1 MVKRDTKI
9 KSLKE
14 SGSFN
19 PHPERINAPLF
30 QNSPFFDPKDLVQV
44 KYEMLRRVLIDGASK
59 TETAALFG
67 VSRPTFYDTESAFIT
82 AGMAGLLPQQRGPK
96 EAHKID
102 IQIMTFIETCISE
115 NQQIKAKKLAEL
127 IQAQF
132 NISVH
137 PRSIERAIIR
147 KKKSNAGGS

>member
-1 MVKRDTKI
+1 MTKCDIKI

-19 PHPERINAPLF
+19 PHPERVKAPLF

-59 TETAALFG
+59 SETAALFG
-67 VSRPTFYDTESAFIT
+67 VSRPTFYETESAFI
-82 AGMAGLLPQQRGPK
+82 AEGLVGLLPQQRGPK
-96 EAHKID
+96 GAHKID
-102 IQIMTFIETCISE
+102 TQVMIFIETCIGE

-147 KKKSNAGGS
+147 KKKSNTEGG